1 MKWITSTDIKQW
13 ANRRDAQSVLPELV
27 IRLIRA
33 TTSNITQ
40 IRFPSG
46 DAVHLTGWDGILES
60 SERIYNIDSGSSRE
74 CGTNADTKN
83 KANEDYDKRCN
94 DCRFCFAQRPSEIR
108 TRDSK
113 HGLLGLLAK
122 KHTES
127 GSFQLTSF
135 RATGYNAD

>member
-13 ANRRDAQSVLPELV
+13 ADRRDAQSVLPELV
-27 IRLIRA
+27 TRLIRA

-60 SERIYNIDSGSSRE
+60 SERIYNIDSGLSLWE

-83 KANEDYDKRCN
+83 KANEDYDKRGK
-94 DCRFCFAQRPSEIR
+94 DSLGFERQMATYVFVTPRIWDGEI
-108 TRDSK
+108 
-113 HGLLGLLAK
+113 G
-122 KHTES
+122 
-127 GSFQLTSF
+127 
-135 RATGYNAD
+135 RAHV

>member
-13 ANRRDAQSVLPELV
+13 ADRRDAQSVLPKLV
-27 IRLIRA
+27 TRLIRA

-60 SERIYNIDSGSSRE
+60 SEHIYNIDSDLSLWE
-74 CGTNADTKN
+74 CGTNADTGN

-94 DCRFCFAQRPSEIR
+94 DCRFCFA
-108 TRDSK
+108 
-113 HGLLGLLAK
+113 
-122 KHTES
+122 
-127 GSFQLTSF
+127 
-135 RATGYNAD
+135 